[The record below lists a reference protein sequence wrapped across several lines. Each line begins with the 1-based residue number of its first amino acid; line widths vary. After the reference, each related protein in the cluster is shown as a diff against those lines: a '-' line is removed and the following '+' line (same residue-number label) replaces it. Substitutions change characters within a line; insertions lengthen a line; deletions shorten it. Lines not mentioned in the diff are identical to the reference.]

1 MPVPLVSVIIPTRNE
16 AQVIAKNL
24 QAIKNQTY
32 PSCEVIV
39 VDDGSTDATAEIAR
53 KFTKFVYL
61 RSHAERSVQRNFGAK
76 KSKGE
81 YLLFLDADM
90 QATPSAITDCVNLIT
105 ANSAIGAIAIPEQPV
120 AVNYWEKVKAFERSF
135 YSDFGDPDTDAARF
149 FSKKL
154 FEKAGGYDETITG
167 PEDWDLPETIVK
179 MGYQI
184 GRVSSRINHYERIPS
199 LSKLIKKKYYY
210 GLSSHR
216 YFKKHRLPIVGPKT
230 IYFLR
235 PIFYK
240 NWRRLVSSPALTAG
254 MFIVLTLEQLF
265 GGLGYLVG
273 KIKQA

>member
-1 MPVPLVSVIIPTRNE
+1 MPVPLVSVIIPTHNE

-32 PSCEVIV
+32 PNCEIIV
-39 VDDGSTDATAEIAR
+39 VDDGSTDSTAEIAR
-53 KFTKFVYL
+53 KFTKSVYQ

-81 YLLFLDADM
+81 HLLFLDADM
-90 QATPSAITDCVNLIT
+90 EPLPTVVADCVNLIGS
-105 ANSAIGAIAIPEQPV
+105 NPSIGAIAIPEQPV
-120 AVNYWEKVKAFERSF
+120 AANYWEKVKAFERSF

-184 GRVSSRINHYERIPS
+184 TRITSRINHYERITS

-216 YFKKHRLPIVGPKT
+216 YFAKHKLAIIGPKT
-230 IYFLR
+230 VYFLR

-240 NWRRLVSSPALTAG
+240 NWRRLINNPTLTAG
-254 MFIVLTLEQLF
+254 MLVVLALEQFF
-265 GGLGYLVG
+265 GGLGYLIG
-273 KIKQA
+273 RLKQA